1 MNEMFKKAIEDGA
14 SDIHIKA
21 GDFVRARLNGE
32 LTPLTEQKISHAQV
46 RELAV
51 KLIPHEKD
59 RARIDEIQDYDCSWG
74 LPGLGRF
81 RVNILKQR
89 GVLGIVMRIIAIEIP
104 TFADLKL
111 PPVLESISRSERGLI
126 LVTGV
131 TGSGKSSTMAAMV
144 GYINRNMRKH
154 IITLE
159 EPIEFLHR
167 DLNSSVT
174 QRDVGWDTES
184 FAGGLRAAL
193 RQDPDVIMI
202 GEMRDRDTIDTALKA
217 AETGHLV
224 ISTVHTKNAVQTLS
238 RIIAV
243 FRPEEQEIIRTRL
256 ADSVRAVISQ
266 RLLPLVKGNGL
277 VVAAEIMLV
286 TGTIRDCII
295 DVERMDEIIDLI
307 HDGREQYGS
316 QTFDQHL
323 MDLVNA
329 GSVAFKKAKAAANS
343 PSDFD
348 LKMNMLGQDRGTRV
362 SRAVAEDS
370 GGALGDLSA

>member
-1 MNEMFKKAIEDGA
+1 MNEMFKKEIEDGA

-21 GDFVRARLNGE
+21 GDFLRARLNGE
-32 LTPLTEQKISHAQV
+32 LVPLTEQKISHDQV
-46 RELAV
+46 RQLAI
-51 KLIPHEKD
+51 KLIPHEGD
-59 RARIDEIQDYDCSWG
+59 RERIDEIQDYDCSWG

-81 RVNILKQR
+81 RVNIHKQR
-89 GVLGIVMRIIAIEIP
+89 GVLGIVMRIITIEIP
-104 TFADLKL
+104 TFADLRL
-111 PPVLESISRSERGLI
+111 PPILEKISQKERGLV

-131 TGSGKSSTMAAMV
+131 TGSGKSSTMAAMI
-144 GYINRNMRKH
+144 GYINRTMSKH
-154 IITLE
+154 IVTLE
-159 EPIEFLHR
+159 DPIEFLHR

-184 FAGGLRAAL
+184 FSSGLRSSL
-193 RQDPDVIMI
+193 RQDPDVILI
-202 GEMRDRDTIDTALKA
+202 GEMRDKDTIDTALKA

-243 FRPEEQEIIRTRL
+243 FRPEEQDMIRVRL
-256 ADSVRAVISQ
+256 ADTVQAVVSQ
-266 RLLPLVKGNGL
+266 RLLPTANGDGL

-295 DVERMDEIIDLI
+295 DTERIDEILDPI
-307 HDGREQYGS
+307 HDGRDQYGS

-323 MDLVNA
+323 MDLVNE
-329 GSVAFKKAKAAANS
+329 GTVAFAEAKAAANS

-348 LKMNMLGQDRGTRV
+348 LKMNMLGQGRTSQVPAAADPATTV
-362 SRAVAEDS
+362 
-370 GGALGDLSA
+370 GDLSA